1 MRKSGVGYLFDLAV
15 DFWVLCF
22 GAAAGCRF
30 LLPAF
35 RDLTDFGALVTVA
48 TTAPNVDPMVRAT
61 PTSDPLFFALD
72 ALFMLSLLNTGF
84 DR

>member
-1 MRKSGVGYLFDLAV
+1 M
-15 DFWVLCF
+15 CF
-22 GAAAGCRF
+22 GVAAGRRF

-35 RDLTDFGALVTVA
+35 RGLTDFGELVTVA
-48 TTAPNVDPMVRAT
+48 TTAPNVDPMLRAT

-72 ALFMLSLLNTGF
+72 ALFILSLLNTGF